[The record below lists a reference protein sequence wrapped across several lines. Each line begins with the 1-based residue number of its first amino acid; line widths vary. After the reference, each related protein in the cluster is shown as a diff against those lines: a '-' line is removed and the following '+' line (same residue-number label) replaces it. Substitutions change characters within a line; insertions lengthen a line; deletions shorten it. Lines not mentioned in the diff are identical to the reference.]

1 MTMIGDIFTGILA
14 KFGAKVIEEDVYA
27 EFVIT
32 HTSRNEPDQDFLDS
46 FDEEF
51 GTNWSKCL
59 NNPQWSNIKFSTSH
73 EVTVKF
79 DAMEFKANLS
89 EVKISQKETAGELVF
104 KYDLVFYKKPE
115 KDQDLAFQS
124 YLKHKEEDEN
134 GKKHLVEYDV
144 ELSSWLL
151 KFLKNF

>member
-1 MTMIGDIFTGILA
+1 MIGDIFTGVLT
-14 KFGAKVIEEDVYA
+14 KFGAKVIDEDVYA
-27 EFVIT
+27 EFVIS
-32 HTSRNEPDQDFLDS
+32 HTSRNEPDQDFLNS
-46 FDEEF
+46 FDDEF

-59 NNPQWSNIKFSTSH
+59 NDPQWSNIKFSTGH

-79 DAMEFKANLS
+79 DAMEFKANLC

-124 YLKHKEEDEN
+124 FLKHKEVDPES
-134 GKKHLVEYDV
+134 GKKLLVEYDV
-144 ELSSWLL
+144 ELS
-151 KFLKNF
+151 